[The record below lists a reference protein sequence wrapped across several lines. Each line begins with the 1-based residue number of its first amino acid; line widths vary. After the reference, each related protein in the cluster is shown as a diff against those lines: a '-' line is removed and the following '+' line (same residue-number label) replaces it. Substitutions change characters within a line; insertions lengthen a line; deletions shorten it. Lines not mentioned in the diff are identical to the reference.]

1 MVAARRFLCTAR
13 LSSNWGSPAVLR
25 SPSCA
30 STRSSSAAA
39 VTATAEGGGAVELDA
54 VAGEAA
60 SAPSPR
66 LSLAVKVHD
75 VARLEKLAV
84 EC

>member
-1 MVAARRFLCTAR
+1 MQWHKTFV
-13 LSSNWGSPAVLR
+13 SPAKL
-25 SPSCA
+25 
-30 STRSSSAAA
+30 
-39 VTATAEGGGAVELDA
+39 
-54 VAGEAA
+54 
-60 SAPSPR
+60 